1 MVQINNNS
9 GICGTCIYRSDCLY
23 LRKSLKEGKPV
34 FHCEEFNDSS
44 SKKEWETFFQTR
56 PFLLPHALAYKS
68 LIPGWRSS

>member
-23 LRKSLKEGKPV
+23 LRKSAKEGKPV
-34 FHCEEFNDSS
+34 LHCEEFDDSS
-44 SKKEWETFFQTR
+44 SKKEGETFFQAR
-56 PFLLPHALAYKS
+56 PFLPAHALEDKS